1 MSWIS
6 NSIRNKV
13 LAVIGLGIAV
23 LVASALYGFAA
34 ARAGLAA
41 VARVNDTLI
50 AQAVETQALESTF
63 KEQVQQWMS
72 VMVRGHEAQSLEKS
86 WKQFTFRER
95 EVRRAGEKLREAVEL
110 PAAREL
116 LVKFLAAHQAMG
128 DKYRQGLETYKS
140 SNFDARGVDAQMKG
154 IELEPGEHLEELVKL
169 MRDEAQAAV
178 AAARAEATRG
188 LAASL
193 VVIAIATLV
202 ALIACGVLIVRTVVR
217 PLAHAVDVVDRVA
230 AGDLTVQVQSRSGD
244 EIGRL
249 LDGLRGMRD
258 DLAGAVMVIRRAAQ
272 GVGHASKQ
280 IAEGYADLSAR
291 TEEQAASLEETSSS
305 MQQLADNVR
314 KNSENARNA
323 NTFASGASQTAGEGG
338 KVMANVVGTMGSI
351 SEASTRISDIAG
363 LIDSIAFQ
371 TNILAL
377 NAAVEAARAGD
388 QGRGFAVVAAEVRA
402 LAQRSATAAK
412 DVKHLIQ
419 SSVDRVGKGTQLVEN
434 AGKTIHE
441 IVVSVQRV
449 TEMMSQISSA
459 GDDQL
464 SGIEQVSDTVAQMDR
479 VVQQNAALVAE
490 SAAAAASLA
499 DHAEQLLDS
508 VARFRLEPGGELDV
522 FGVAEPAAPAA
533 LPQEPARA
541 AITHHSK
548 TREGFS
554 A

>member
-1 MSWIS
+1 MSWIA
-6 NSIRNKV
+6 NSIRNKI

-23 LVASALYGFAA
+23 LVASALYGFHA
-34 ARAGLAA
+34 ARGGLAA

-72 VMVRGHEAQSLEKS
+72 VLVRGHESQSLEKS

-95 EVRRAGEKLREAVEL
+95 EVRRAGEKLRDAVEL

-116 LVKFLAAHQAMG
+116 LVKFLASHQAMG
-128 DKYRQGLETYKS
+128 DKYRAGLETFKS
-140 SNFDARGVDAQMKG
+140 SNFDARRVDAEMKG

-169 MRDEAQAAV
+169 MRDEAQSAV
-178 AAARAEATRG
+178 AAARSEATRG

-202 ALIACGVLIVRTVVR
+202 ALVACGVLVVRTVVR
-217 PLAHAVDVVDRVA
+217 PLAHAVHVVDRVA
-230 AGDLTVQVQSRSGD
+230 GGDLTVEVRPRSRD
-244 EIGRL
+244 EIGKL
-249 LDGLRGMRD
+249 LEGLRSMRD
-258 DLAGAVMVIRRAAQ
+258 HLSGAVLVIRQAAE
-272 GVGHASKQ
+272 GVGHASRH

-305 MQQLADNVR
+305 MQHLASAVKR
-314 KNSENARNA
+314 NSESARSA
-323 NTFASGASQTAGEGG
+323 NDFASGASQTAAAGG
-338 KVMANVVGTMGSI
+338 KAMANVVGTMGDI
-351 SEASTRISDIAG
+351 SEASSRISEIAG

-402 LAQRSATAAK
+402 LAQRSATATK
-412 DVKHLIQ
+412 DVKQLIQ
-419 SSVDRVGKGTQLVEN
+419 SSVDRVGKGTQQVQA

-441 IVVSVQRV
+441 VVASVQRV
-449 TEMMSQISSA
+449 TEMMSQISVA
-459 GDDQL
+459 GDEQL

-479 VVQQNAALVAE
+479 VVQQNASLVAE

-499 DHAEQLLDS
+499 DHAQRLLDS
-508 VARFRLEPGGELDV
+508 VAIFRLEGDAQQAQTPEAA
-522 FGVAEPAAPAA
+522 VAAAPA
-533 LPQEPARA
+533 LPDSVPTPRLPR
-541 AITHHSK
+541 I
-548 TREGFS
+548 S